1 MEVAKGTK
9 GGATEARRFFHS
21 HQDSKDTAFFLT
33 TQGMELAKGTK
44 GRAKAR
50 RHGGFFI
57 ATKTPRT
64 RRFFLTTK
72 GMEVTKGTKGG
83 ARRHGGTA
91 VFS

>member
-57 ATKTPRT
+57 ATKTPGA
-64 RRFFLTTK
+64 RRFFNHTGHGGSK
-72 GMEVTKGTKGG
+72 GHKGG
-83 ARRHGGTA
+83 
-91 VFS
+91 